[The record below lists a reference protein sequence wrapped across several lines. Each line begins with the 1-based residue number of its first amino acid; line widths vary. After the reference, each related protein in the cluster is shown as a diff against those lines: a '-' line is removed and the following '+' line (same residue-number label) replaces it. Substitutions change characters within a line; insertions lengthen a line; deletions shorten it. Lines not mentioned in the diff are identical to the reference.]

1 MYSLRYYQT
10 NASKAARETDN
21 GILVLPTGAGKSLVI
36 ADIVNNTEGHVIVF
50 QPNKEILEQNFTKLK
65 DYGFE
70 GATIFSASLNTKEL
84 GKVTFATIGSVMNKL
99 ELFEHFEVVIIDEC
113 HLVNAKG
120 GQYLDFIDYVKPK
133 KVIGLTAT
141 PYRLHSNSFGSQIKI
156 LTRTRP
162 KVFKDLIHVTQT
174 KELIDAGYLLNPEF
188 VTNQAAADKRTMLR
202 LNSTGAN
209 YTDDSVKRYLQ
220 AIDSV
225 DEAHKSIYDAMQAGK
240 KHILVFTESVSD
252 SDALIALIE
261 KDNKGIIEGKTTIAT
276 VNALTK
282 KKDREKLLEG
292 FKSGEIQVMVNV
304 GVLTTGFDFPEL
316 DCIIVG
322 RPTMSLSLWYQMVGR
337 VVRPYPNKKPVVYD
351 ICGNYQYFGNPLD
364 LELRKTNDK
373 LWDVYNGTRQ
383 LTTRPLEE
391 SNLAQEEKMTFGK
404 FAGQRMSDVP
414 TSYLQWGVENI
425 NSEAIK
431 QKLQTELSKRLD

>member
-10 NASKAARETDN
+10 DASKAARETDN

-36 ADIVNNTEGHVIVF
+36 ADIVNNTDGHVIVF

-70 GATIFSASLNTKEL
+70 GATIFSASLNIKEL

-225 DEAHKSIYDAMQAGK
+225 DEAHKSIYDAIQAGK
-240 KHILVFTESVSD
+240 KHILVFTESVLD

-282 KKDREKLLEG
+282 KKDREELLEG
-292 FKSGEIQVMVNV
+292 FKSGEIDVMVNV

-364 LELRKTNDK
+364 LELKKTNDK

-425 NSEAIK
+425 TSEAIK